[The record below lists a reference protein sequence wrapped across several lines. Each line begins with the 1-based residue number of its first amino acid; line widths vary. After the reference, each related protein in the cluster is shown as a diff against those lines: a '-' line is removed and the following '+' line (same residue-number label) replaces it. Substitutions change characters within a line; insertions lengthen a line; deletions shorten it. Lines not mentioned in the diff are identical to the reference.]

1 MACASVVTVSLG
13 AFVGVL
19 LANMVPTA
27 TSNDVTWGVDATH
40 ELPASRFVRMHNTVC
55 TKEPFRFGGNTSDFA
70 TLPPAPHI
78 GPATTDDAQN
88 NVSLNAYVGAAH
100 AYCFALKVAG
110 VRDAFS
116 FRIGTSAEINA
127 LTAIVHLPAKSL
139 VLTYASSDG
148 DDFELGQARTTIR
161 YRHPSESYVNGAATY
176 SYDQAAATADGQP
189 TAPPPPP
196 PNPSPPKPEPLKM
209 QSFMGSDMETA
220 YDELRVHKDTLAYC
234 CSGVYTQM
242 DSEGAS

>member
-1 MACASVVTVSLG
+1 MRIWDAEPDESEPPSECDPSLD
-13 AFVGVL
+13 
-19 LANMVPTA
+19 MVA
-27 TSNDVTWGVDATH
+27 
-40 ELPASRFVRMHNTVC
+40 
-55 TKEPFRFGGNTSDFA
+55 EPS
-70 TLPPAPHI
+70 
-78 GPATTDDAQN
+78 GPLDE
-88 NVSLNAYVGAAH
+88 
-100 AYCFALKVAG
+100 
-110 VRDAFS
+110 R
-116 FRIGTSAEINA
+116 
-127 LTAIVHLPAKSL
+127 
-139 VLTYASSDG
+139 

-161 YRHPSESYVNGAATY
+161 YRYPSESYVNGAATY

-220 YDELRVHKDTLAYC
+220 YDQLRVHKDTLAYC